1 MRVPLTTKHA
11 QLDTS
16 KGTHSA
22 MPSQEIDDFD
32 GPSQF
37 TAPMGPVERL
47 PKFKIDL
54 FELQRKNLS
63 QKPQNE
69 MMMEESTGI
78 GLMLSKR

>member
-54 FELQRKNLS
+54 FEL
-63 QKPQNE
+63 
-69 MMMEESTGI
+69 
-78 GLMLSKR
+78 